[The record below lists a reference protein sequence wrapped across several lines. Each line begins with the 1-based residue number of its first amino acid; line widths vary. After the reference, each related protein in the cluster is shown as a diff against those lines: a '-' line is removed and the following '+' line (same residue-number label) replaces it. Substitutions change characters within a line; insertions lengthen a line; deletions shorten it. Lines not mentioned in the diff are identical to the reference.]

1 MGIFRRKIYDSLL
14 EWKNTSGGRSAV
26 LIEGAKG
33 VGKSTIVR
41 EFAEREYRS
50 CIFIDFSAPPDGVK
64 ELFSRINDLD
74 YFFFQL
80 QFLTGGRLFQRE
92 SLIVF
97 DEVQLYPPARQAIK
111 ALVADGRYDYIETGS
126 FISIRK
132 NLENI
137 LIPSEEK
144 KIQMHP
150 MDYEEFLRAVGK
162 GTAFSMMEKFFQSK
176 ISLGNACLRDG
187 LRLFRLY
194 MVIGGMPQAVSE
206 YLESNNL
213 QSVDEVKRSIINR
226 YEDDFLSTD
235 PSGTLSLLF
244 DNIPGELSTG
254 STRYNVSGVNSS
266 MRPSDSSVLS
276 KIAELSSSRIILP
289 CYHTDDPGAGP
300 SLTKNLRKF
309 KLYLADTGLF
319 ITLAFKD
326 KAFTDNL
333 LYKALMSDKLPVN
346 MGYVYENITAQML
359 SAKGDNLFYHTF
371 YSKDSNHPYEIDFLI
386 SRDNRLCPIEVK
398 SSSYTTHTSLDKFCE
413 KYHSR
418 IKTRYLVYPKD
429 YGKDGDIICIPPF
442 FVPFI

>member
-41 EFAEREYRS
+41 EFAEKEYRS
-50 CIFIDFSAPPDGVK
+50 FIFIDFSNPQDGVK
-64 ELFSRINDLD
+64 DLFNHTSDLD

-97 DEVQLYPPARQAIK
+97 DEVQHFPKARQAIK
-111 ALVADGRYDYIETGS
+111 HLIADGRYDYIETGS

-194 MVIGGMPQAVSE
+194 MVIGGHA
-206 YLESNNL
+206 
-213 QSVDEVKRSIINR
+213 
-226 YEDDFLSTD
+226 
-235 PSGTLSLLF
+235 SGC
-244 DNIPGELSTG
+244 
-254 STRYNVSGVNSS
+254 
-266 MRPSDSSVLS
+266 
-276 KIAELSSSRIILP
+276 K
-289 CYHTDDPGAGP
+289 
-300 SLTKNLRKF
+300 
-309 KLYLADTGLF
+309 
-319 ITLAFKD
+319 
-326 KAFTDNL
+326 
-333 LYKALMSDKLPVN
+333 
-346 MGYVYENITAQML
+346 
-359 SAKGDNLFYHTF
+359 
-371 YSKDSNHPYEIDFLI
+371 
-386 SRDNRLCPIEVK
+386 
-398 SSSYTTHTSLDKFCE
+398 
-413 KYHSR
+413 
-418 IKTRYLVYPKD
+418 
-429 YGKDGDIICIPPF
+429 
-442 FVPFI
+442 